1 MLKFLGNPAPGKG
14 RRTPTVTDLVQTV
27 SPLQHSAISSPCS
40 SQTSPMAFPSVSSKF
55 FSLVQT
61 VLVLPIPSCP
71 SSVCFSVTA
80 VPGGPLRLLQ
90 SHPSSPV
97 LPTFCFPVTA
107 CLPTFPASIFTSCA
121 RHSPLLCPISRTS
134 PLQGSLSSQGTS
146 APRVVVSAEECWRG
160 RGICS
165 EATHGLVCAWC
176 GYKPR
181 YIQLL
186 TLATWL
192 LSKCEFQRDFQSRLL
207 KQYFFFL
214 LPLLMPC

>member
-14 RRTPTVTDLVQTV
+14 RRPPTVTDLVQTV
-27 SPLQHSAISSPCS
+27 SPPQHSAISSPCS

-71 SSVCFSVTA
+71 SSVCFGVTA
-80 VPGGPLRLLQ
+80 VPGGPLHLLQ

-107 CLPTFPASIFTSCA
+107 CLPTFPASIFTSRA
-121 RHSPLLCPISRTS
+121 RHGPLLSPISRTS

-165 EATHGLVCAWC
+165 EATRGLVCAWC

-181 YIQLL
+181 YTQLL
-186 TLATWL
+186 TLAT
-192 LSKCEFQRDFQSRLL
+192 
-207 KQYFFFL
+207 
-214 LPLLMPC
+214 